1 MDQHLSKILGMTPIS
16 DALDSWGLIRPL
28 LALLLEESF
37 PAVFSCR
44 ELGMQGWI
52 NQGHTSE
59 PAHHRQSFLNTMFT
73 AWD

>member
-16 DALDSWGLIRPL
+16 DALDSWELIRPL

-44 ELGMQGWI
+44 ELGMQPDLARAGSI
-52 NQGHTSE
+52 RGI
-59 PAHHRQSFLNTMFT
+59 HRRQLTVDNPF
-73 AWD
+73 